1 MNENATYK
9 QLMLLPSAELT
20 DGQKTFLAVHNEMIM
35 AGQKAADCLLIML
48 NDLRRMRDEK
58 LYTVAGFESFIEYVK
73 TALNV
78 KERQAYYWARLL
90 DLPEAY
96 LTENVGMGVSKLIA
110 IASASD
116 KVAEELMS
124 DETTSDKTVKEL
136 NAIIKEREKE
146 LADKEQQLSLTE
158 GDLMNKD
165 DQIRELE
172 EKLAAEKAKNA
183 DAEAAPEADNSEYEK
198 KIEDLTAQLDKAHG
212 DLKEASEKL
221 EKSEAKVKELKNKK
235 PKIETVEKTVEVENP
250 ETKKALEQAQKD
262 AEAAKEAKANAEAA
276 AEQYQKELAAYKKTQ
291 EAVAAFK
298 IHAGSLFEAWDTVI
312 DAVKQ
317 IKAVDVDYAAKC
329 VAKLTTFSETIKSD
343 IEEVQK

>member
-9 QLMLLPSAELT
+9 QLMLLPSDELT
-20 DGQKTFLAVHNEMIM
+20 DGQKTFLAVHNEMVM

-58 LYTVAGFESFIEYVK
+58 LYTVAGFESFIDYVEA
-73 TALNV
+73 ALNV
-78 KERQAYYWARLL
+78 KERQARYWAKLL

-96 LTENVGMGVSKLIA
+96 LTENAGMGVSKLIA

-124 DETTSDKTVKEL
+124 DETVPDKTVKEL
-136 NAIIKEREKE
+136 NAMIKEREELIESQNKQMVIMVGEIKE
-146 LADKEQQLSLTE
+146 LRQKETDLELLQGEEERHRKAEEVLS
-158 GDLMNKD
+158 N
-165 DQIRELE
+165 Q
-172 EKLAAEKAKNA
+172 
-183 DAEAAPEADNSEYEK
+183 
-198 KIEDLTAQLDKAHG
+198 
-212 DLKEASEKL
+212 LKEAHKTIDEANAKIK
-221 EKSEAKVKELKNKK
+221 ESEAKVKELKNKK
-235 PKIETVEKTVEVENP
+235 PKVVTETVEKTVEVENP

-291 EAVAAFK
+291 EAIAAFK

-312 DAVKQ
+312 EAVKQ
-317 IKAVDVDYAAKC
+317 IKAVDADYAAKC
-329 VAKLTTFSETIKSD
+329 VAKLTAFNETVKSD
-343 IEEVQK
+343 IEEVQG

>member
-9 QLMLLPSAELT
+9 QLMLLPSDELT
-20 DGQKTFLAVHNEMIM
+20 DSQKTFLAVHNEMIM

-48 NDLRRMRDEK
+48 TDLRRMRDEK
-58 LYTVAGFESFIEYVK
+58 LYTVAGFESFIEYVEA
-73 TALNV
+73 ALNV
-78 KERQAYYWARLL
+78 KERQARYWAKLL

-96 LTENVGMGVSKLIA
+96 LTENAGMGVSKLIA

-124 DETTSDKTVKEL
+124 DESTSDKTVKEL
-136 NAIIKEREKE
+136 NAIIKERERE
-146 LADKEQQLSLTE
+146 LADKEQQLSLSE

-172 EKLAAEKAKNA
+172 EELAAEKAKN
-183 DAEAAPEADNSEYEK
+183 AEAAPEADNSEYEQ
-198 KIEDLTAQLDKAHG
+198 KIKDLTAQLDKAHG
-212 DLKEASEKL
+212 DLKEASNKL
-221 EKSEAKVKELKNKK
+221 EASEAKVKELKNKK
-235 PKIETVEKTVEVENP
+235 PEVVTETVEKTVEVENP

-262 AEAAKEAKANAEAA
+262 ADAAKEAKANAEAA

-312 DAVKQ
+312 EAVKQ
-317 IKAVDVDYAAKC
+317 IKAVDAEYAAKC
-329 VAKLTTFSETIKSD
+329 VTKLVAFSETVKAD
-343 IEEVQK
+343 IEEVQG